1 MNIRESATTAHGVD
15 QIEVVDVGILLLENK
30 AILVKLIKNG
40 KTLRYGVFP
49 IFSSGEFEGS
59 WGLTCRGMRFGRCSL
74 ADEGVLVFP
83 SRTEAI
89 MYAFGE
95 VILSE

>member
-1 MNIRESATTAHGVD
+1 MRIRESAITDYLVD
-15 QIEVVDVGILLLENK
+15 QREVVDVGILLLENK

-40 KTLRYGVFP
+40 ETLCYGIFP
-49 IFSSGEFEGS
+49 ISPSGEFEGS

-74 ADEGVLVFP
+74 ADEGVLIF
-83 SRTEAI
+83 SSKTEAI

-95 VILSE
+95 AVLSK